1 MRRIACFF
9 DVLSHHSRMVDLLP
23 CQRDPGE
30 ASRLQFVKARFHET
44 NSRGRPA
51 QFHEENCHL
60 TEPPPGSFSKV
71 GASEFLWLDF
81 NDIAFLRTKSL
92 QGGGG
97 GGAGRPDRVA
107 AAGQQAAVGLS
118 KWNRFMSTEVTADN

>member
-97 GGAGRPDRVA
+97 GRAD
-107 AAGQQAAVGLS
+107 L
-118 KWNRFMSTEVTADN
+118 TEWRLRGNKPPSVFRNGIDSCPQR